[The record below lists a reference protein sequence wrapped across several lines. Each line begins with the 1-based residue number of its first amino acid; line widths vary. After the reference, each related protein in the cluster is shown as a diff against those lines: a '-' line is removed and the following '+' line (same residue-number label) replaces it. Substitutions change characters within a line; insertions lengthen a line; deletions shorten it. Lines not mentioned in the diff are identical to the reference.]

1 MRTVLCAGWD
11 DLGPGTRARTPLAD
25 LGLMA
30 EVREQKMAAVKN
42 VGQPGAGQGKFP
54 LP

>member
-1 MRTVLCAGWD
+1 MKTVLCAGWD
-11 DLGPGTRARTPLAD
+11 DLGLDTRARTPLAD
-25 LGLMA
+25 LGVMA

-42 VGQPGAGQGKFP
+42 VAQPCARQGKFP